1 MKVFAAMFLLFAS
14 LAALNALSPRPQP
27 AADCNNDYGPASATL
42 GKHERAA
49 LRTGEE
55 LSGSISRSLQT
66 IEEVRERR
74 ARRAVD
80 GAGKSR

>member
-14 LAALNALSPRPQP
+14 LAVINVMSSRQP
-27 AADCNNDYGPASATL
+27 PTDCRNDYGPASATL

-74 ARRAVD
+74 ARRAVN
-80 GAGKSR
+80 GADKPR